1 MEKLQLEDLAKK
13 LGYSKTLISMVLNGK
28 GNKYGISKKT
38 QEVVLD
44 ALSKL
49 NYTPNKFAKSLRTG
63 KSYFVGLIV
72 PDISNPFYSA
82 IARNIEMVLF
92 ESNYQLMVCS
102 TEESEEKEKQLVD
115 SMVNQ
120 QAVDGLIVATCI
132 KEKSFYSQGR
142 FSNLPTVF
150 IDRTIGDYQGNY
162 VVTDNEGG
170 AKSVVQQLLK
180 ENCKRIACFAITPQ
194 YISTIHGRVEG
205 YREAMSAA
213 GFKKRDELLRVIHFE
228 HIQEDVE
235 KYLLEFLAMPSPPDA
250 IFALNNHIA
259 MALLKTLRLKEFS
272 ALSKIRVACF
282 DDLETFDIIE
292 KRVLSVAQPME
303 EIGKRSSQLIMDLV
317 AGNASGS
324 TNIILPTKLIV
335 R

>member
-38 QEVVLD
+38 QEIVLE
-44 ALSKL
+44 ALTKL

-92 ESNYQLMVCS
+92 ESNYHLMVCS
-102 TEESEEKEKQLVD
+102 TEESEVKEKQLVD

-120 QAVDGLIVATCI
+120 QAVDGLIVATCM
-132 KEKSFYSQGR
+132 KDKSFFEQAR
-142 FSNLPTVF
+142 FANLPMVF
-150 IDRTIGDYQGNY
+150 IDRTMSDFISNT
-162 VVTDNEGG
+162 VLTDNAGG
-170 AKSVVQQLLK
+170 ARSVVQQLLK

-194 YISTIHGRVEG
+194 YISTIQGRVDG
-205 YREAMSAA
+205 YREAMMAA

-235 KYLLEFLAMPSPPDA
+235 KYLLEFKIMPNPPDA

-259 MALLKTLRLKEFS
+259 MALLKALKAKEFIGF
-272 ALSKIRVACF
+272 SKIRVACF
-282 DDLETFDIIE
+282 DDLDTFNIID
-292 KRVLSVAQPME
+292 KKVLSVAQPME
-303 EIGKRSSQLIMDLV
+303 EIGKRSSELIMDLV
-317 AGNASGS
+317 AGKASGS
-324 TNIILPTKLIV
+324 TNIVLPTKLIV